1 MLRLAAAAAALL
13 AATGT
18 ASAEPMT
25 VTDGAGTAYQL
36 NEDGTYAIVV
46 TGEDGRTYQLSPD
59 GRWSVTDEA
68 EEAAPPEDLLAQFDA
83 FLEKAFAEPGAPKLV
98 EGEWPTYKACLMDA
112 FAKLPVGAQR
122 MILASPGPR
131 EAFKLLQEQD
141 PASAKALEA
150 ADNVCRKM
158 VKFQ

>member
-1 MLRLAAAAAALL
+1 MTIVDLL
-13 AATGT
+13 DIP
-18 ASAEPMT
+18 S
-25 VTDGAGTAYQL
+25 VTDP
-36 NEDGTYAIVV
+36 
-46 TGEDGRTYQLSPD
+46 RLSPD
-59 GRWSVTDEA
+59 GKWSGA
-68 EEAAPPEDLLAQFDA
+68 EEPATEDLLQQFDA